1 LDRHDLVAEEG
12 LVVENDLIGPGEKRA
27 VVFEANDALWETQRL
42 TSLIYDPDSR
52 FAGMLFFESGDG
64 QRYPVEIGG
73 AMLPV
78 FN

>member
-1 LDRHDLVAEEG
+1 MAEAG
-12 LVVENDLIGPGEKRA
+12 LIVVNEQIEPGETKS
-27 VVFEANDALWETQRL
+27 VVFEANDALWEIQRL

-52 FAGMLFFESGDG
+52 FGGMIQFEARNG

-73 AMLPV
+73 AMLPL